1 MIARPSRLATALA
14 VTCVLV
20 LAGCSKDAGATG
32 GASGGASAAATST
45 TSMASTTSTTPAS
58 GSGAT
63 SAGTGTAAGDA
74 VPGRSATFTVV
85 PPEGWAEAT
94 DRANGVKDID
104 LVLLSSKKVGSFANN
119 LVVLSSPGDEQT
131 LRDELDK
138 GRTQLQAAGRTV
150 SAAPDQQVDGVTA
163 TGFTST
169 FEEQGIKVVARSYGL
184 VHQGRVFLLTLS
196 SSQEDADH
204 ALTELDEIL
213 SSWSWS

>member
-1 MIARPSRLATALA
+1 MIAPPSRLTSALA

-20 LAGCSKDAGATG
+20 LAGCSKGAGATG
-32 GASGGASAAATST
+32 GASGSASTAATT
-45 TSMASTTSTTPAS
+45 TASTASTASTTPAT
-58 GSGAT
+58 GSGTT

-74 VPGRSATFTVV
+74 VPGRSASFTVV

-94 DRANGVKDID
+94 DRANGIKDID
-104 LVLLSSKKVGSFANN
+104 LVLLSSKKVGGFANN
-119 LVVLSSPGDEQT
+119 LVVLSSSGDDQM

-150 SAAPDQQVDGVTA
+150 SAAPDQHVAGETA

-169 FEEQGIKVVARSYGL
+169 FEQQGIKVVARSYGL

-204 ALTELDEIL
+204 ALTELDEIV

>member
-1 MIARPSRLATALA
+1 MIARPSRLTTALA

-32 GASGGASAAATST
+32 GASGGASAGATST
-45 TSMASTTSTTPAS
+45 ATSSPSS
-58 GSGAT
+58 GSGTPSAT
-63 SAGTGTAAGDA
+63 SGGTGTGTAAAGDA
-74 VPGRSATFTVV
+74 VPGRSASFTVV

-94 DRANGVKDID
+94 DRANGVKGID

-131 LRDELDK
+131 LRDEMDQ

-150 SAAPDQQVDGVTA
+150 SAAPDQQVAGATA

-169 FEEQGIKVVARSYGL
+169 FEQQGIKVAARSYGL
-184 VHQGRVFLLTLS
+184 VHRGRVYLLTLS

>member
-1 MIARPSRLATALA
+1 MIARPSRLAATLA

-20 LAGCSKDAGATG
+20 LGGCSKDAGTTG
-32 GASGGASAAATST
+32 GASGGSSAEATPT
-45 TSMASTTSTTPAS
+45 AGTTPAS
-58 GSGAT
+58 GSGTT
-63 SAGTGTAAGDA
+63 SAGTGTAAAGDA
-74 VPGRSATFTVV
+74 VPGRSASFTVV

-94 DRANGVKDID
+94 DRAKGVKDID

-119 LVVLSSPGDEQT
+119 LVVLSSPGDDQT
-131 LRDELDK
+131 LRDELDQ

-150 SAAPDQQVDGVTA
+150 SAAPDQQVAGATA

-169 FEEQGIKVVARSYGL
+169 FEQQGIKVAARSYGL
-184 VHQGRVFLLTLS
+184 VHRGRVFLLTLS

>member
-1 MIARPSRLATALA
+1 MVARPSRLASTLA
-14 VTCVLV
+14 VACVLV
-20 LAGCSKDAGATG
+20 LAGCSKDPGATG
-32 GASGGASAAATST
+32 GASGGGT
-45 TSMASTTSTTPAS
+45 TPAASTTTTTAAS
-58 GSGAT
+58 GSGT
-63 SAGTGTAAGDA
+63 ISPGTGSSAAGDA
-74 VPGRSATFTVV
+74 VQGRSATFTVV

-94 DRANGVKDID
+94 DRAQNVRDID

-119 LVVLSSPGDEQT
+119 LVVLSSPGDDQT

-150 SAAPDQQVDGVTA
+150 SAAPGQQVGGTTA

-169 FEEQGIKVVARSYGL
+169 FEQQGIKVVARSYGL

-213 SSWSWS
+213 SSWSWA

>member
-1 MIARPSRLATALA
+1 MISRPSRLASALA

-20 LAGCSKDAGATG
+20 LAGCSKDTGATG
-32 GASGGASAAATST
+32 GASGGASAGASATAT
-45 TSMASTTSTTPAS
+45 TTPAS
-58 GSGAT
+58 GTGTT
-63 SAGTGTAAGDA
+63 SPSTGTGSGTVDGDA
-74 VPGRSATFTVV
+74 VPGRSASFTVV

-119 LVVLSSPGDEQT
+119 LVVLSSPGDGQT

-150 SAAPDQQVDGVTA
+150 SAAPDQQVGGVTA
-163 TGFTST
+163 TGFTSA
-169 FEEQGIKVVARSYGL
+169 FEQQGIKVVARSYGL

-196 SSQEDADH
+196 SSQQDADH

-213 SSWSWS
+213 SSWAWS

>member
-1 MIARPSRLATALA
+1 MIARPSRLASALA

-32 GASGGASAAATST
+32 GASGGASAGATST
-45 TSMASTTSTTPAS
+45 TSTIPAT
-58 GSGAT
+58 GTGTT

-74 VPGRSATFTVV
+74 VPGRSASFTVV

-94 DRANGVKDID
+94 DRANGIKDID

-119 LVVLSSPGDEQT
+119 LVVLSSPGDDQT

-150 SAAPDQQVDGVTA
+150 SAAPDHQVAGATA

-169 FEEQGIKVVARSYGL
+169 FEQQGIKVAARSYGL

-213 SSWSWS
+213 TSWSWT